1 MTYPE
6 GPVMEAHTAG
16 FVTGHRWWLWQHD
29 NPLLP
34 AESSDDARDYAAIAA
49 TIRDLPDR
57 ERWAW
62 EAGWDEAVE
71 MCEQVQLFENFP
83 DDFPGTQAELDEL
96 DYAIGSSD
104 GVHYDQCAHW
114 QRPGPEKVG

>member
-16 FVTGHRWWLWQHD
+16 FVTGHRWWLWRYD

-34 AESSDDARDYAAIAA
+34 AENADDARDDAAIAA

-57 ERWAW
+57 ERRAW

-71 MCEQVQLFENFP
+71 MCEEIERFENFP
-83 DDFPGTQAELDEL
+83 GDFPGTQAELDEL

-114 QRPGPEKVG
+114 QRPGKEAT